1 MTITR
6 ARPLLGTLVA
16 IASDGDETGVRAAFA
31 AIERVHALMNFH
43 AADGDVARINRAH
56 PGRPVRVDR
65 WTYRVL
71 DLAGQLSATSGG
83 AFDATVPGSG
93 GCHADLE
100 LLPDS
105 RVRWR
110 RRARVDLGGIA
121 KGFAVDQAVRALRRH
136 GARRGCVNAGGD
148 LRRFGQWAEP
158 VRVRVPQRPWQS
170 VALPRASSEA
180 VATSGAY
187 YGGCLHDRL
196 SGREE
201 QPEGSI
207 TVCASSCMVADGLTK
222 IVAIL
227 GPRSDLLKRYRAL
240 AFALDNAGRLHA
252 AAG

>member
-1 MTITR
+1 MITR

-16 IASDGDETGVRAAFA
+16 IASDGDERGVRAAFA
-31 AIERVHALMNFH
+31 AIDRVHALMNFH
-43 AADGDVARINRAH
+43 AADGDVARINRAR

-71 DLAGQLSATSGG
+71 GLAGELSAASGG

-93 GCHADLE
+93 ACHADLE

-105 RVRWR
+105 KVRWR

-121 KGFAVDQAVRALRRH
+121 KGFAVDQAVQALRRH
-136 GARRGCVNAGGD
+136 GATRGCVNAGGD

-170 VALPRASSEA
+170 IALPASSSEA

-187 YGGCLHDRL
+187 YGGYLHDRL
-196 SGREE
+196 SEREE
-201 QPEGSI
+201 QLKGSI

-222 IVAIL
+222 VVGIL
-227 GPRSDLLKRYRAL
+227 GPRPDLLTRYRAL
-240 AFALDNAGRLHA
+240 AFALDDAGRLHA